1 MAHDHAPA
9 TTSKKR
15 LLIVIGIV
23 STVFVAE
30 VIGGLLTGSL
40 ALLADA
46 GHMLSDLIGLIV
58 ALTAMTLAAR
68 PASARATYG
77 YRRTE
82 VFGALINGLIL
93 CGVSISIALEA
104 IQRLT
109 SPTEAEILPVPMLLV
124 AIVGLAANIV
134 SMLIL
139 RAGAKSS
146 INLRGAYLEVFGDML
161 GSVAVIVAAII
172 IMLTGWAPADAIVS
186 LAIAAFILPRAY
198 LLLRDVWRVLNE
210 STPVDTSVEDVRA
223 HIARADGVREV
234 HDVHLWSITSGEHVF
249 TAHVVAE
256 DEVFERGEVGA
267 LLDRLSDCLHD
278 HFDVEHSTFQI
289 EPPKH
294 AEHEREVHV

>member
-109 SPTEAEILPVPMLLV
+109 APTEAEILPVPMLLV

-146 INLRGAYLEVFGDML
+146 INLRGAYLEVFGDMV

>member
-1 MAHDHAPA
+1 MAHDHAPT

>member
-109 SPTEAEILPVPMLLV
+109 NPTEAEILPVPMLLV

-223 HIARADGVREV
+223 HIARAEGVREV